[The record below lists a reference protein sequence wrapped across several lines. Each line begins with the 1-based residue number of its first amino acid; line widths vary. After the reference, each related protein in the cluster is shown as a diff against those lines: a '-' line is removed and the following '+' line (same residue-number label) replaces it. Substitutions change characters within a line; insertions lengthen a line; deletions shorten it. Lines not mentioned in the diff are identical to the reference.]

1 MEQLAEHSFSN
12 LISMELH
19 CTSSSGSEDDTG
31 CAAPAE
37 VKLQQVTASPLPRR
51 RQSEPQVATTNTR
64 PDCTAAVKLKEFWGR
79 ATSDVWRFFRFEV
92 DQNGCYIDKK
102 LAVCLECK
110 KRIKYCGNTTNLA
123 HHLYKKH
130 YILRQGQNPPEQP
143 NTFPVNVHSASPGG
157 AKFQVRKNEKLP
169 VDSLKLRNVTDALSK
184 FFYKELCPLS
194 ILDSHSFRELCHA
207 LDPDFGLP
215 HQHYFISN
223 VLTPLYENEVLHLKE
238 SVSAAKW
245 HCISFE
251 IWQSY
256 QSETSVTVT
265 CHFINDDWHLNSS
278 CLQTFSLR
286 SPNSGDLVQEL
297 KVLVEEWNLNS
308 PVVVFDPRHGFVNEA
323 VKFLKWVPMPCLGHS
338 LNSAIRKA
346 LNLPRVAKLLDSVRN
361 VIAFVQKRRDA
372 AEILEEKQQLSQSLS
387 ANLRMDNDSW
397 SSTLDVLE
405 KFIEQERSL
414 CAVLVASPSDRHLIP
429 SEKMM
434 SEIRNLVEILQPY
447 KMATVHLSSAQYP
460 SSSTSSILF
469 PVLEKLRSSFIKS
482 PTSVDFGQCLKSA
495 IQEELT
501 AYYQEETLQQF
512 MLISSAMDPRVKSL
526 SFLSQAKREQV
537 FNEVK
542 LEARN
547 FRSREITAEGSE
559 QIETLVNIKR
569 EIIEP
574 HEVSWVNFSSSSAT
588 MLQTHADKYRMS
600 PPAKKSKTDDFG
612 SWLGDIVLT
621 SDENPEQIDNEL
633 QRYRIERDFSLSS
646 NPMEWW
652 RVYSGTYPHLSCI
665 ARKYLCVPATSEPPD
680 RVFSLTSNATHA
692 KWACLDSSTRNMM
705 IFLNQNLK

>member
-1 MEQLAEHSFSN
+1 MEQEVEHGFSN
-12 LISMELH
+12 LSSMEMH
-19 CTSSSGSEDDTG
+19 CTSSSGSDDDTG
-31 CAAPAE
+31 CPAAAE
-37 VKLQQVTASPLPRR
+37 QKDHQVTASPLPRR
-51 RQSEPQVATTNTR
+51 RLSEPQVASTR
-64 PDCTAAVKLKEFWGR
+64 SDSMAAVKLKEFWGR

-102 LAVCLECK
+102 LAVCLECR

-130 YILRQGQNPPEQP
+130 YILRQGQNPPEQS
-143 NTFPVNVHSASPGG
+143 NTFPVNVHSGSPGG
-157 AKFQVRKNEKLP
+157 TKFQVRKNEKLP
-169 VDSLKLRNVTDALSK
+169 VDSSKLRKVTDALTK
-184 FFYKELCPLS
+184 FFYKELCPLN
-194 ILDSHSFRELCHA
+194 ILDSNNFRELCHA
-207 LDPDFGLP
+207 LDPGFGLP

-223 VLTPLYENEVLHLKE
+223 VLTPLYENEVVHLKE

-245 HCISFE
+245 HCISLE

-265 CHFINDDWHLNSS
+265 CHFINDDWHLISS
-278 CLQTFSLR
+278 CLQTFSLL
-286 SPNSGDLVQEL
+286 SKKCGCLVQEL
-297 KVLVEEWNLNS
+297 KCLVEEWNLNI
-308 PVVVFDPRHGFVNEA
+308 PVVVFDPRHGFVTEA
-323 VKFLKWVPMPCLGHS
+323 VKLLKWVPMPCLGHS

-346 LNLPRVAKLLDSVRN
+346 LNLPRVANLLDSVRN
-361 VIAFVQKRRDA
+361 VVAFVQGRGDA
-372 AEILEEKQQLSQSLS
+372 AEILEEKPQLSQSLS
-387 ANLRMDNDSW
+387 ANLQMDNDSVW
-397 SSTLDVLE
+397 SSTLDILE
-405 KFIEQERSL
+405 KFIKEERTL

-469 PVLEKLRSSFIKS
+469 PVLEKLRSSFVKS
-482 PTSVDFGQCLKSA
+482 PTSIDFGQCLKSA

-501 AYYQEETLQQF
+501 AYYQEETMQQF

-547 FRSREITAEGSE
+547 FRSRELTAEGSE
-559 QIETLVNIKR
+559 QTETAVNIKR
-569 EIIEP
+569 EIVEP
-574 HEVSWVNFSSSSAT
+574 DEVNWMNFSSSPAT
-588 MLQTHADKYRMS
+588 VSQAHADRYRMS
-600 PPAKKSKTDDFG
+600 PPAKKLKPDDFG

-652 RVYSGTYPHLSCI
+652 RVYSGTYPHLSCL

-680 RVFSLTSNATHA
+680 RVFSLTSNAIHA